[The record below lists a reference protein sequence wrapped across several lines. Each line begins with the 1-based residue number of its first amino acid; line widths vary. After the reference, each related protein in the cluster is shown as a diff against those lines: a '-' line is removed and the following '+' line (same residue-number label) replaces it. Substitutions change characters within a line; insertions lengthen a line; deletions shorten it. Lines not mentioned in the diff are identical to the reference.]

1 MADAHVPKAWASWEQ
16 ESGKSVEMCGKVGCG
31 IFTKGFKEVD
41 NLEFL
46 WFLGSFSGSTLL
58 IGTGDFNQQ
67 MMMHGNNFLG
77 RE

>member
-1 MADAHVPKAWASWEQ
+1 MEI
-16 ESGKSVEMCGKVGCG
+16 CGGG
-31 IFTKGFKEVD
+31 MWDMYEGFKEVD
-41 NLEFL
+41 RLEFL
-46 WFLGSFSGSTLL
+46 WFLGSHSGSTVL